1 MPVIIS
7 SRDKP
12 GLTSISC
19 WGTAAASPDRPS
31 EKKISPNTT
40 PNTVQTN
47 SFTRDNMISFPPM
60 RPTSVALDM
69 WVIPAMT
76 EMKIIGPMVME
87 SAFMNI
93 RSADPASVT
102 LICSSASALTVSF
115 NRMPQTIPSTIP
127 ITVLR
132 KSLDAD
138 LWIRME
144 TRFFPFFRE
153 YPTSSRCAFS
163 MARP

>member
-1 MPVIIS
+1 
-7 SRDKP
+7 
-12 GLTSISC
+12 
-19 WGTAAASPDRPS
+19 
-31 EKKISPNTT
+31 
-40 PNTVQTN
+40 
-47 SFTRDNMISFPPM
+47 MISFPPM

-115 NRMPQTIPSTIP
+115 NRMPQTIPSAIP

-144 TRFFPFFRE
+144 TRFFPFFLE
-153 YPTSSRCAFS
+153 
-163 MARP
+163 